1 MIIEKLTGNKK
12 FEVDEKLGP
21 QEFMKLIETVSE
33 GNSETE
39 NILISKLEESVQGN
53 MVFKDDP
60 ENPIF
65 KKLVQIIKEMKKS
78 GKK

>member
-1 MIIEKLTGNKK
+1 MTGNKK

-21 QEFMKLIETVSE
+21 QEFMKLIESVCE
-33 GNSETE
+33 GSSETE
-39 NILISKLEESVQGN
+39 NILISKLEESTQGN

-60 ENPIF
+60 ENHIF
-65 KKLVQIIKEMKKS
+65 KKLVQIIKEMKKT